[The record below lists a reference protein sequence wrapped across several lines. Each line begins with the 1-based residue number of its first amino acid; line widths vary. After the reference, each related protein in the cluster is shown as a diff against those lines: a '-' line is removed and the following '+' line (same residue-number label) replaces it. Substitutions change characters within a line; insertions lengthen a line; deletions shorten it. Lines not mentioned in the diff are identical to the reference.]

1 MKKILVILTFIVS
14 LHPIVSR
21 AQSTGDL
28 IEQLVLDFQKLQDMK
43 AILQDMYTSYK
54 ILDQG
59 YTRIKKIAQGQFN
72 LHKAFLDG
80 LLAVSPAV
88 KNYYRVGEIIQAEYN
103 LVREYKASSSRAH
116 GSGLFTDSELG
127 YIDGIYSTLFKRS
140 LQSIDEL
147 TMVLTDDV
155 LRMSGAQRLAAIDR
169 VYGEINGK
177 LRAVRQLNNATSVQ
191 VLQREKAIN
200 DIKTLK
206 QFYGNP

>member
-1 MKKILVILTFIVS
+1 LKKILVILTFIVS